1 MRVGLVTDLTMVN
14 SCYRGLPVL
23 QLAKRGHDVVLGV
36 EGSRHR
42 PELLHAC
49 DVVHVY
55 RYQDDPTRR
64 LVEQLRDAG
73 IGIVWDN
80 DDDLAGGIVGI
91 SESTARGALRSQQA
105 RSDTLR
111 MLRLAHV
118 VTTPSAELAEE
129 YRASGAECVRVV
141 ENFLPADYDPGDQ
154 RPHDGVTIGW
164 TACEEHKHDLAKLAV
179 RATLRALLDAHPQLR
194 VASIGLDLGLP
205 ERYTR
210 YPLVQYGQLAEHVA
224 RFDVGIAPLDD
235 IPFNRARSNV
245 KLKEYAAAGVAWLAS
260 PVGPYAGLGEKQ
272 GGRLVADD
280 AWPHELDRLIR
291 DERARRKLAKR
302 GRKWAAGQTVARNV
316 GVWEAALTEAVERVG
331 VRSR

>member
-1 MRVGLVTDLTMVN
+1 MRVGLITDLTMVN

-23 QLAKRGHDVVLGV
+23 QLAKRGHEVVLGSD
-36 EGSRHR
+36 GKRHR
-42 PELLHAC
+42 SELLGDC
-49 DVVHVY
+49 DVVHIY
-55 RYQDDPTRR
+55 RYQDNPTRR
-64 LVEQLRDAG
+64 LVEQLRGAG
-73 IGIVWDN
+73 VGVVWDN

-105 RSDTLR
+105 QSDTIR

-118 VTTPSAELAEE
+118 VTTPSTELAEE
-129 YRASGAECVRVV
+129 YRASGAACVRVV
-141 ENFLPADYDPGDQ
+141 ENFLPADYAPGDPQ
-154 RPHDGVTIGW
+154 PHDGVTIGW
-164 TACEEHKHDLAKLAV
+164 TACEEHKHDLAKLDV
-179 RATLRALLDAHPQLR
+179 RGTLRGLLDAHPRLR

-224 RFDVGIAPLDD
+224 RFDIGIAPLDD

-245 KLKEYAAAGVAWLAS
+245 KLKEYAASSVAWLAS
-260 PVGPYAGLGEKQ
+260 PVGPYLGLGERQ

-280 AWPHELDRLIR
+280 AWPDQLDRLIR

-302 GRKWAAGQTVARNV
+302 GRKWAAGETVARNV
-316 GVWEAALTEAVERVG
+316 QVWEAALAEAAERA
-331 VRSR
+331 RTA